1 MYAIAMPAAPEPQ
14 TLWDAEWWGHK
25 PAIQSRRA
33 VTARADRL
41 QGDRLQV
48 GCSFFVPRPASRR
61 LGCEFGRVAGD
72 WRRTGAASGAVRADG
87 GEDGV
92 PDWGN
97 HFRGFCGK
105 WRTAQN
111 SPPGFC
117 AARTYRWSFYSA
129 RSASGRRLRPS
140 IGAYWFKFSKNWRTA
155 RAKAAS
161 EQHLPSHLQF
171 STTISDCIRM
181 YISYLWPL

>member
-1 MYAIAMPAAPEPQ
+1 
-14 TLWDAEWWGHK
+14 
-25 PAIQSRRA
+25 
-33 VTARADRL
+33 
-41 QGDRLQV
+41 
-48 GCSFFVPRPASRR
+48 VPRPASRR

-72 WRRTGAASGAVRADG
+72 WRLTGAASGAVRADG

-92 PDWGN
+92 PDWDN
-97 HFRGFCGK
+97 HFCGFCGK

-140 IGAYWFKFSKNWRTA
+140 IGAYWFKFSKSWRTA
-155 RAKAAS
+155 RAKTAS

-181 YISYLWPL
+181 YISYLWPLWRKSGRGGEWECGYLTLCDSLVTPRFCEGPAGFLGGPRNEI